1 MIHMITL
8 IRQHGSIVA
17 HTLLAVLLA
26 RASHYQQVYEEV
38 HKAPSSQP

>member
-8 IRQHGSIVA
+8 IRQHGNIVA
-17 HTLLAVLLA
+17 HALLALLLA
-26 RASHYQQVYEEV
+26 RASHYQQVYEDV